1 MTLDSGLDVGV
12 TLDIFQSLHS
22 NLEIVEKFQLNMSK
36 NFLTTEL
43 SEHTLHASVSVLS
56 LGMVLCKSR
65 TPGSLVQVT
74 CEKLGPCPRGN
85 PTGMS
90 LPTREAEESGCLCLD
105 AYPGVWDK
113 ASLSFMGLLPFTGA
127 GRPLCLMSK

>member
-56 LGMVLCKSR
+56 LGWCS
-65 TPGSLVQVT
+65 
-74 CEKLGPCPRGN
+74 
-85 PTGMS
+85 
-90 LPTREAEESGCLCLD
+90 
-105 AYPGVWDK
+105 
-113 ASLSFMGLLPFTGA
+113 ASLEHLAAWS
-127 GRPLCLMSK
+127 R